1 MLNVDDLLID
11 DLHSDRGMVVGGE
24 DLIISHIAQY
34 VEKRLNLK
42 NVTLSLNYT
51 SLYENNY
58 IFLFCINFEYWTKEA
73 LLVMYSSHVD
83 TIFIVFLIVYHDF

>member
-1 MLNVDDLLID
+1 MLSVDNLLID
-11 DLHSDRGMVVGGE
+11 DLHSDRGLGVGGE
-24 DLIISHIAQY
+24 DRIVSHIAQY

-42 NVTLSLNYT
+42 NVALSLNCT

-73 LLVMYSSHVD
+73 LLVVYSSHLD
-83 TIFIVFLIVYHDF
+83 TISVVFLIVYHDF